1 MRIIFAVLVS
11 CCKSQK
17 IESGNSA
24 APRCYRCYQYAMKRG
39 QDFIKSEK
47 NDDGCDKLISATEI
61 VEPRMQQVV
70 GNYRAQTVCL
80 YAHSTGT
87 MRLVKQ
93 KWVFSMQNT
102 FEFRIF
108 ESGQNQTMFVE
119 KNVEKYYRGYLQL
132 LGEGNSVFQKMPLE
146 IETTL
151 TSFGSIGNSTVRV
164 QIVVDYRLLTEF

>member
-1 MRIIFAVLVS
+1 
-11 CCKSQK
+11 
-17 IESGNSA
+17 
-24 APRCYRCYQYAMKRG
+24 
-39 QDFIKSEK
+39 
-47 NDDGCDKLISATEI
+47 
-61 VEPRMQQVV
+61 
-70 GNYRAQTVCL
+70 
-80 YAHSTGT
+80 
-87 MRLVKQ
+87 
-93 KWVFSMQNT
+93 MQNT